1 MATRRQKKAN
11 RKNAKRST
19 GPRTPEGKARSS
31 QNASRHGLF
40 ARDTVLPDENPQ
52 EFIQLIDQLELDLKA
67 VGGFERRLVCHI
79 ADAEWRM
86 RRLVRLETGALTH
99 QLETERL
106 RAQQAQA
113 ALGIP
118 PPVLEL
124 NPRGQNPKPASSH
137 QNQDAQAKHTEL
149 WQPEPSEENQ
159 NPRPGPEG
167 LNQSTLV
174 EPEGQNHKSPAV
186 AVVRNAQSGGAY
198 QQTTREL
205 GSSVLA
211 YTTGPLLLTLSLYE
225 SRLNRKH
232 QSLLKQLRLTQ
243 KLRLTE
249 GTERVGQNHLYRN
262 SGKAPSPRHETVG
275 PRNDSAEPQ
284 PLPGETQDHPSRVET
299 ESQQSKVETEIRPA
313 AAQPQPPL
321 SDPKAPPNPTRAGPQ
336 DDIPRVA

>member
-19 GPRTPEGKARSS
+19 GPRTPEGKACSS
-31 QNASRHGLF
+31 QNASRHSLF
-40 ARDTVLPDENPQ
+40 ARDTLLPDENPE
-52 EFIQLIDQLELDLKA
+52 EFIQLIDELELDLKA

-118 PPVLEL
+118 PPVLEP

-137 QNQDAQAKHTEL
+137 QNQDAQANHTEL
-149 WQPEPSEENQ
+149 SQPEPSEENQ

-167 LNQSTLV
+167 LNQNTLV

-186 AVVRNAQSGGAY
+186 AVVRDAQSGGAY

-205 GSSVLA
+205 GSSVLD
-211 YTTGPLLLTLSLYE
+211 TP
-225 SRLNRKH
+225 
-232 QSLLKQLRLTQ
+232 
-243 KLRLTE
+243 
-249 GTERVGQNHLYRN
+249 
-262 SGKAPSPRHETVG
+262 
-275 PRNDSAEPQ
+275 
-284 PLPGETQDHPSRVET
+284 
-299 ESQQSKVETEIRPA
+299 PA
-313 AAQPQPPL
+313 
-321 SDPKAPPNPTRAGPQ
+321 RCY
-336 DDIPRVA
+336 

>member
-40 ARDTVLPDENPQ
+40 ARDTLLPDENPE
-52 EFIQLIDQLELDLKA
+52 EFIQLIDELELDLKA

-118 PPVLEL
+118 PPVLEP
-124 NPRGQNPKPASSH
+124 NRRGQNPRSASSH
-137 QNQDAQAKHTEL
+137 QNQDAQANHTEL
-149 WQPEPSEENQ
+149 SQPEPSEENQ
-159 NPRPGPEG
+159 NPRSGPEG
-167 LNQSTLV
+167 LNQSTLE

-186 AVVRNAQSGGAY
+186 AVVRGVQSGAY

-205 GSSVLA
+205 GSAVLA

-243 KLRLTE
+243 KLRLAE
-249 GTERVGQNHLYRN
+249 GAERVGQNHLYRN

-284 PLPGETQDHPSRVET
+284 ALPGETQDHPSRVET